1 MWKKDDVPTTA
12 FTPESEATPRP
23 QLSVS
28 PSAPAA
34 QPAPTPART
43 AGTPDRATIGRSI
56 TIRGD
61 VTGNEDLLIQGR
73 VDGSIDLKQHA
84 VTIGSEGEV
93 KASIAGRVVIVEG
106 SVEGNII
113 SEEQVVLRSSA
124 RVKGDITAPRLVLED
139 GARFRGGVDMGE
151 APAINAE
158 PASASSGQSQAKRAG
173 STGGTPSASDAS
185 GSSGTASATSSADK
199 SGEKSDSAGDANGA
213 KRKGGSEVVA
223 GASA

>member
-1 MWKKDDVPTTA
+1 MWKKDDVSSPNYS
-12 FTPESEATPRP
+12 PETEATPRP
-23 QLSVS
+23 QLNVS
-28 PSAPAA
+28 S
-34 QPAPTPART
+34 PTPAPATPSAAPR
-43 AGTPDRATIGRSI
+43 AGERATIGRSI

-106 SVEGNII
+106 SVEGNIS
-113 SEEQVVLRSSA
+113 SEEQVVLRASA
-124 RVKGDITAPRLVLED
+124 RVQGDITAPRLVLED

-151 APAINAE
+151 APS
-158 PASASSGQSQAKRAG
+158 SAAAG
-173 STGGTPSASDAS
+173 TSSTGKQTGAAAS
-185 GSSGTASATSSADK
+185 GSSATSSAASSPSGANADK
-199 SGEKSDSAGDANGA
+199 GGEKDKNDGAAEANGA
-213 KRKGGSEVVA
+213 KRKGGSEAVA